1 MLHQGFIVSLGSQL
15 ISIKTSHDPKM
26 AMLYNTKYVNPANT
40 DKSNL
45 KYNNN
50 TLLDNWRKPLET
62 VAAN

>member
-45 KYNNN
+45 AN
-50 TLLDNWRKPLET
+50 TTKG
-62 VAAN
+62 